1 MSIIQDLVATTPLG
15 VRVPVPFRLGEVTTR
30 GVETPPEDLDLS
42 PRAVNRVWT
51 AVEGLYRTG
60 LHPGMSL
67 VVRHRGQVV
76 LDRAIGHRRLDS
88 DELMTTD
95 TPACLFS
102 CSKVVTALIIHKLVE
117 QNALALDDTVAQH
130 IPEFAQNGKQDVTVR
145 ALLTH
150 RAGIAKLP
158 AEIANAESLFDN
170 DRVLA
175 ALCAAPLSNADRQ
188 GYHASTAG
196 YVLGEVA
203 RRASGRD
210 LHELLRST
218 ITEPL
223 GTPNVTYGVP
233 VDRRDDVAFSYST
246 GPKRLPIITPM
257 LTRLLGGPPEEIA
270 PAMNSPQ
277 GMDAVI
283 PAAGVFASAR
293 DANRIFQMLV
303 DGGTWNGQKILSR
316 NTIDIATTAAGPLV
330 FDDSLPAPIRF
341 SPGFMLG
348 ERVASLYGFG
358 TPDAFGHLGFT
369 NIVCWADPSRQLSAA
384 FINTGKAAS
393 PEAFIGMAAVTAA
406 ISAAV
411 PVQVS

>member
-1 MSIIQDLVATTPLG
+1 MSIIHDLVATTPLG
-15 VRVPVPFRLGEVTTR
+15 VRVPVPFRLGEITTR

-60 LHPGMSL
+60 LHPGISL

-76 LDRAIGHRRLDS
+76 LDRAIGHRRLGS
-88 DELMTTD
+88 DDLMTTD

-102 CSKVVTALIIHKLVE
+102 CSKVVTALIVHSLVE
-117 QNALALDDTVAQH
+117 QNKLALDDRVAQH
-130 IPEFAQNGKQDVTVR
+130 IPEFAQNGKRDVTVR

-158 AEIANAESLFDN
+158 SEIADAESLFDN

-303 DGGTWNGQKILSR
+303 DGGTWNGREILSR
-316 NTIDIATTAAGPLV
+316 NTIDVATTAAGPLV

-384 FINTGKAAS
+384 FVNTGKAAS